1 MAIGIVQAALP
12 PARAEEGPASPIP
25 QPGPLVARDESA
37 SSMDEHSHTTAQ
49 AVCGAVNQLLG
60 RDASIVAVSV
70 LESEGR
76 TLAMA
81 MLRDGDAFC
90 SATAPGPDESSAIGQ
105 AVVEALGL
113 NDGILAAIA
122 VRWGSQSGVR
132 AASVVEGGHTTTAI
146 GDDDSVG
153 MHQRL
158 VPTLPAPGRMAV
170 TTEDT
175 EYRVLS
181 LPSAGLVVS
190 TDRGAEILTE
200 VDAWMAHAE
209 ALLHP

>member
-60 RDASIVAVSV
+60 RDASVVAVSV

-90 SATAPGPDESSAIGQ
+90 SATAAGPGETVAVEQ
-105 AVVEALGL
+105 AVLDALGL
-113 NDGILAAIA
+113 SDGILTATALQWA
-122 VRWGSQSGVR
+122 SESGVR
-132 AASVVEGGHTTTAI
+132 AVSVVEGDQTTMA
-146 GDDDSVG
+146 VG
-153 MHQRL
+153 NEDRVRAHLRL
-158 VPTLPAPGRMAV
+158 AGTLPAPGRMAL
-170 TTEDT
+170 TTEDA
-175 EYRVLS
+175 EYRVLALS
-181 LPSAGLVVS
+181 SSGLVVS
-190 TDRGAEILTE
+190 TDRGAEVLAEI
-200 VDAWMAHAE
+200 DAWMARAE
-209 ALLHP
+209 TLLHP

>member
-1 MAIGIVQAALP
+1 MAIGAVQATLP

-37 SSMDEHSHTTAQ
+37 SSVHEHSHTTAL

-60 RDASIVAVSV
+60 RDASVVAVSV

-81 MLRDGDAFC
+81 MLRDGEAFC
-90 SATAPGPDESSAIGQ
+90 SATAPGPGETAAVEQ
-105 AVVEALGL
+105 AVLDALGL
-113 NDGILAAIA
+113 GDGILTAIA
-122 VRWGSQSGVR
+122 VRWASEPGIR
-132 AASVVEGGHTTTAI
+132 AVSVVEGNQTTTTI
-146 GDDDSVG
+146 GDNDDVRT
-153 MHQRL
+153 HLRL
-158 VPTLPAPGRMAV
+158 AGTLPAPGRMAV
-170 TTEDT
+170 IIDDA
-175 EYRVLS
+175 EYRVLA

-190 TDRGAEILTE
+190 TDRGADALAEI
-200 VDAWMAHAE
+200 DAWMARAE